1 MPTGTG
7 TGTGEN
13 VKVTSKI
20 PKEVLILPVGEPK
33 ANPELILGPAQP
45 VPQKVPQ
52 IILLPANQLQVP
64 AQPPPGPRPAST
76 TRLPAQVTSISISTS
91 PLNSA
96 TSTVHPSSTFVS
108 STASKTTTAFA
119 SSSILAVSLRFMHCL
134 FRN

>member
-20 PKEVLILPVGEPK
+20 PKQVLILPVGEPK
-33 ANPELILGPAQP
+33 ANPEIILGPAQP
-45 VPQKVPQ
+45 AQKVPQ
-52 IILLPANQLQVP
+52 IIFLPANKLQVP
-64 AQPPPGPRPAST
+64 AQPPPGPRPEST
-76 TRLPAQVTSISISTS
+76 TRLPAQVTCISISTS

-119 SSSILAVSLRFMHCL
+119 SSSILAVSLRFTHGL